1 MIGSRFSHRRTKI
14 ICTIGPATAS
24 AAVIEQLIR
33 AGMDI
38 ARFNLSHGKFSEHAR
53 SIRLVRHLGKRLQT
67 NMAVLLDLPGPKYR
81 IGQLKNGQ
89 VILKKGARL
98 RLTTRHIEGDATRL
112 PVNLPNLAQDV
123 RSGDTVLLADGALEL
138 RVEAVDG
145 AEVTCR
151 VIVGGQLIPG
161 RGLVVPGMR
170 TSGPFLTDSLR
181 KSLLFAAR
189 QHPDYLAVSF
199 VTGAQDIIDVRGVL
213 SDSRTNIPII
223 AKIERGQAVTHFNE
237 ILSATDGVM
246 VARGDLGVDI
256 PLKRIPLV
264 QKEIIRKCNL
274 AGKPVIVA
282 TEMLESMVRS
292 ARPTRAETTDVANAI
307 FDGADATMLSA
318 ETSIGKYPVAA
329 VRMMAEIARETEN
342 KLPYETLLVR
352 RGNHLEPRTEEL
364 ISYDACHTAHR
375 LKAVAIIAYTRS
387 GNTATRVSKYRP
399 KVPIL
404 ALTPSSTVCGRLSL
418 YWGVHPLRMA
428 GISSV
433 ATLFTA
439 GANLARDLGLGRAGD
454 LVVITGG
461 IPLGEK
467 GSTNLLKV
475 ETIRA

>member
-1 MIGSRFSHRRTKI
+1 MN
-14 ICTIGPATAS
+14 
-24 AAVIEQLIR
+24 
-33 AGMDI
+33 I
-38 ARFNLSHGKFSEHAR
+38 ARFNLSHGKLSEHAR
-53 SIRLVRHLGKRLQT
+53 FIRLVRHLNRRPQD
-67 NMAVLLDLPGPKYR
+67 NVAVLLDLPGPKYR
-81 IGQLKNGQ
+81 IGNLKNGQ
-89 VILKKGARL
+89 ITLKRGDRL

-123 RSGDTVLLADGALEL
+123 RIGDTVLLADGALEL
-138 RVEAVDG
+138 RVEALDG

-151 VIVGGQLIPG
+151 VIVGGRLTPG
-161 RGLVVPGMR
+161 RGLVVPGR
-170 TSGPFLTDSLR
+170 HTSGPFLTDSLR
-181 KSLLFAAR
+181 KNLLFAIR
-189 QHPDYLAVSF
+189 QRPDYLAVSF
-199 VTGAQDIIDVRGVL
+199 VTSAQDIVDVRGVL
-213 SDSRTNIPII
+213 NDSHASVPII
-223 AKIERGQAVTHFNE
+223 AKIERGQAVNHFDE
-237 ILSATDGVM
+237 ILAASDGIM

-292 ARPTRAETTDVANAI
+292 NRPTRAETTDVANAI

-318 ETSIGKYPVAA
+318 ETSVGKYPVAA
-329 VRMMAEIARETEN
+329 VRMMAKIACETEKN
-342 KLPYETLLVR
+342 LPYDTLLVKR
-352 RGNHLEPRTEEL
+352 SNHLEQRAEEL

-375 LKAVAIIAYTRS
+375 LKAVAIVAYTRS

-404 ALTPSSTVCGRLSL
+404 ALTPRGAVCGRLSL
-418 YWGVHPLRMA
+418 YWGVHPLKMN

-433 ATLFTA
+433 AALFTA

-454 LVVITGG
+454 MVVITGG
-461 IPLGEK
+461 IPLGET

-475 ETIRA
+475 ETIGA